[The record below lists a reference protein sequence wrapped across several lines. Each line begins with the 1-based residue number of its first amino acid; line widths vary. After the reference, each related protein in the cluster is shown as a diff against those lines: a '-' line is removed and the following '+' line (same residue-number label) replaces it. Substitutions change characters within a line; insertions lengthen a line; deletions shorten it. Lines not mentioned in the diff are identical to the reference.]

1 MIARRGVGQRGFSLP
16 ELVTVGAIVALVAAG
31 ATVGVIRH
39 RQNAEDARMQAELG
53 TIYKGMEAYRTVYGR
68 YPTSY
73 AQLREFVSIPNFDR
87 RYEINPNP

>member
-1 MIARRGVGQRGFSLP
+1 MSDSRWQRQAGFSLP
-16 ELVTVGAIVALVAAG
+16 EMVTVGAIVGVLATL

-39 RQNAEDARMQAELG
+39 RQNAEDTRMQAELG

-68 YPTSY
+68 YPATY

-87 RYEINPNP
+87 RYQINPNP